1 MYEYR
6 FTVNRVIDGDT
17 VDGTIDLGFGIYTK
31 KRIRLDGIN
40 APETR
45 TRDKEEKARGKE
57 VTKRLRQLL
66 RHGQKQAE
74 GLVITTTLDK
84 TGKFGRVLGNIKYKY
99 AEDPYG
105 PWIGWKSIGEQLLEE
120 GLVSRYEV

>member
-6 FTVNRVIDGDT
+6 FKVNRVVDGDT
-17 VDGTIDLGFGIYTK
+17 VDGTIDLGFGIFTK
-31 KRIRLDGIN
+31 KRIRLSGIN

-57 VTKRLRQLL
+57 AKQRLRQLL
-66 RHGQKQAE
+66 LHGQKQAE

-84 TGKFGRVLGNIKYKY
+84 TGKYGRVLGDIKYKY
-99 AEDPYG
+99 AEDP
-105 PWIGWKSIGEQLLEE
+105 
-120 GLVSRYEV
+120 